1 MPIYRLE
8 HETRSLFVEAPELL
22 MAGQGGVMPDGTYL
36 LVVGGT
42 VAMNF
47 DDATF
52 EQLQSFPVKPP
63 SGPSR
68 DVAILRPEIE
78 RWIANLSSPPSSI
91 RPVDPFTITLVDFWM
106 SLGFY
111 YSPIFTPLHHIPFL
125 TRTNENDV
133 FYRWEPFPTSIKV
146 NQSAGL
152 IAAKTFAAP
161 FLETQFVPTG
171 FGAVARYALPQ
182 PFPACFRWE
191 LQPVP
196 NDIRCGASVPMNG
209 QSGGGVEVMFV
220 NQTHNRG
227 PIANPVVLPPL

>member
-1 MPIYRLE
+1 
-8 HETRSLFVEAPELL
+8 
-22 MAGQGGVMPDGTYL
+22 MPDGTLL

-42 VAMNF
+42 VALNF
-47 DDATF
+47 DNATF
-52 EQLQSFPVKPP
+52 RQLQSFPVKPP

-68 DVAILRPEIE
+68 DVAFLRSEIE
-78 RWIANLSSPPSSI
+78 SWVASLDSPPSSI
-91 RPVDPFTITLVDFWM
+91 RPTDPTRLADFWI
-106 SLGFY
+106 SLGFH
-111 YSPIFTPLHHIPFL
+111 YSPIFSPPHHIPFL
-125 TRTNENDV
+125 TTTNESDV
-133 FYRWEPFPTSIKV
+133 FYRWEPFPTSVKV
-146 NQSAGL
+146 DQSTGV

-196 NDIRCGASVPMNG
+196 TDIGCGASVPMNG

-220 NQTHNRG
+220 NQTHNHG